1 MSLRG
6 DGNGF
11 VIRRDFSASVRVR
24 PPAPNSEIYANK
36 EDAKLTGVL
45 GAFPPL
51 YAGVAQLVE
60 QLICNQQVGG
70 SSPSTSSKGIQTTL
84 IVWRGCKLLKLGQL
98 DILDGDDLRQV
109 RMTA

>member
-1 MSLRG
+1 MSPRG

-51 YAGVAQLVE
+51 YAGVAQMVE
-60 QLICNQQVGG
+60 QLHDQRARVRVR
-70 SSPSTSSKGIQTTL
+70 PPAPKVSKL
-84 IVWRGCKLLKLGQL
+84 P
-98 DILDGDDLRQV
+98 
-109 RMTA
+109 